1 MDDAVGS
8 VGIQSSGGFIQEE
21 QRRRRN
27 QLHPDAAAL
36 PFTSRNTTQEL
47 CSYLNKQEKHAA
59 AEFTTGINIVNHH
72 KEPLS

>member
-21 QRRRRN
+21 QRRGRY

-47 CSYLNKQEKHAA
+47 CSYLHPKTNRS
-59 AEFTTGINIVNHH
+59 HH
-72 KEPLS
+72 QLTLSYSR